1 MAITVAGTGFHKKG
15 EPDFLSGYYPAK
27 VLRRMPSFIRTGLA
41 AATRA
46 LKNAD
51 RFPCPDDTSLVIGTH
66 YGCQE
71 TSLDFMDSI
80 INDGVSLASPLAFS
94 HSVNNVAAGLIGLCL
109 GLHGPAITINNQA
122 DSFAA
127 AVQCAYAQIIGGR
140 ARMVLTGCME
150 DNDDRML
157 EVFPDL
163 SLRASSYFI
172 LLEADDS

>member
-1 MAITVAGTGFHKKG
+1 MAITVAGMGFHGKG
-15 EPDFLSGYYPAK
+15 EPDCLSEYYPAK

-41 AATRA
+41 AATKA

-51 RFPCPDDTSLVIGTH
+51 RFPCPGDMSLIIGTH

-80 INDGVSLASPLAFS
+80 IMDGVSLASPLAFS
-94 HSVNNVAAGLIGLCL
+94 HSVNNVGAGLIGLCL
-109 GLHGPAITINNQA
+109 GLHGSAITINNQA

-127 AVQCAYAQIIGGR
+127 AVQCAYAQIIAGR
-140 ARMVLTGCME
+140 SRMVLTGCME
-150 DNDDRML
+150 DEDSRML
-157 EVFPDL
+157 KVFPDL